1 MANLSITLSPHPE
14 ERRKARFEGW
24 SSIFRRLPAHP
35 SKRRF
40 AAPQD
45 EGAERIVSLGAQP

>member
-24 SSIFRRLPAHP
+24 SSIFRRLPGP
-35 SKRRF
+35 SFETPLR
-40 AAPQD
+40 
-45 EGAERIVSLGAQP
+45 GSSG